1 MLYFYILSGSYKKQK
16 NLLCEIILRYNLQL
30 IAMVLLISTL
40 VFFSAQLRDDPL
52 PTTAV
57 AVQDVVSKDVES
69 NIDGL
74 TDEEN
79 GYGFN
84 CEKPEN

>member
-1 MLYFYILSGSYKKQK
+1 
-16 NLLCEIILRYNLQL
+16 
-30 IAMVLLISTL
+30 MVLLISTL